1 MQMPLHVIF
10 KLVSFMSLMVANKQ
24 ESLPNGMFWFQGGA
38 NADIPNTHTHTH
50 TENTQQYDKDATERK
65 SE

>member
-1 MQMPLHVIF
+1 MQMTLHVIF

-24 ESLPNGMFWFQGGA
+24 ESLPNGMFWFRGA
-38 NADIPNTHTHTH
+38 AADIPKTHTHLH
-50 TENTQQYDKDATERK
+50 TQQYDKDTTERK